1 MLQSVNESL
10 GDRDVFW
17 LKLFMRN
24 CCDWI
29 DNAVVVLHAAS
40 MCMYDS
46 KVTLILGICR
56 LYSFRSPNF
65 ATFGKMFMKYSNK
78 VIKKERQFRGKSPL
92 PEYDRN
98 KRIPTAILLYTYF
111 IT

>member
-56 LYSFRSPNF
+56 LYSPPGHQISQRFS
-65 ATFGKMFMKYSNK
+65 AKCS
-78 VIKKERQFRGKSPL
+78 
-92 PEYDRN
+92 
-98 KRIPTAILLYTYF
+98 
-111 IT
+111 